1 MPHLLPLPRARLRQ
15 CSQRGCA
22 LRVELSNCLSRNSSR
37 RTVVVCLPGSL
48 SRGIAPNRERVLIKT
63 MPPSTARQTALQI
76 LHTLETQHA
85 YTDVVLRQELRHST
99 LERRDRA
106 FVTDCVYGVMRWR
119 AKIDWLLGH
128 VCRRPLETLTPWI
141 RNALRLGVYQCL
153 WMERIPHWAAVDETV
168 ALARRFGHQ
177 GAARFVN
184 GVLRTLLRQ
193 HTTYRL
199 PDATTCPAAHLAVAF
214 SHPQWLVERWLQRY
228 SWERTRALCAA
239 NNRPAGITLR
249 TNTLRITP
257 AALAQ
262 RLQQEGCQ
270 HVTPSRFHPEG
281 FLVQGTDRLDT
292 LPSYQEGLF
301 QVQDEGAMLVAPL
314 CQARPGQ
321 RWLDTCAAP
330 GGKTTHLAQLLQNT
344 GQVLALDLQG
354 GRLRLLRHN
363 IRRLRLANV
372 TALVADATSPPPI
385 RALCDGIL
393 IDAPCSGF
401 GVLRRHP
408 DIKWRKTAS
417 DLVVLQATQL
427 QLLHT
432 QHAWLAAHGVLVYS
446 VCSNEPEETHEVV
459 QHFLAAHP
467 HMRLDAVDHELSTQL
482 LGSVASPGTL
492 DLTPEQW
499 GTEGVFV
506 A

>member
-1 MPHLLPLPRARLRQ
+1 MPHLLMLPRARSRQ
-15 CSQRGCA
+15 CSQRDCA
-22 LRVELSNCLSRNSSR
+22 LLVGLSSCWCRNSSQ

-48 SRGIAPNRERVLIKT
+48 SRGIAPNREIVLIKT
-63 MPPSTARQTALQI
+63 MPPPTARQTALQI

-85 YTDVVLRQELRHST
+85 YTDVVLRQELRHSL

-141 RNALRLGVYQCL
+141 RNALRLGIYQCL
-153 WMERIPHWAAVDETV
+153 WMERVPHWAAVDETV

-193 HTTYRL
+193 HTTYKL
-199 PDATTCPAAHLAVAF
+199 PDATTCPAAHLAVAL

-228 SWERTRALCAA
+228 GWERTQALCAA
-239 NNRPAGITLR
+239 NNRPSGITLR

-257 AALAQ
+257 ETLAQ

-270 HVTPSRFHPEG
+270 HVTPSRMVPTG
-281 FLVQGTDRLDT
+281 LVVQGTERLDT

-321 RWLDTCAAP
+321 HWLDVCAAP
-330 GGKTTHLAQLLQNT
+330 GGKTIHLAQLLQNT

-363 IRRLRLANV
+363 IRRLRLAN
-372 TALVADATSPPPI
+372 
-385 RALCDGIL
+385 
-393 IDAPCSGF
+393 
-401 GVLRRHP
+401 
-408 DIKWRKTAS
+408 
-417 DLVVLQATQL
+417 
-427 QLLHT
+427 
-432 QHAWLAAHGVLVYS
+432 
-446 VCSNEPEETHEVV
+446 
-459 QHFLAAHP
+459 
-467 HMRLDAVDHELSTQL
+467 
-482 LGSVASPGTL
+482 
-492 DLTPEQW
+492 
-499 GTEGVFV
+499 
-506 A
+506 